1 MILAA
6 GTTQSVFQVI
16 EQGVTTGAIYALIAT
31 GYTLVYGII
40 QLINFAHGDVFMWG
54 TLVTFFLLTKIFK
67 LTTVITNPFALI
79 GIVLGVMV
87 ISMIACALIA
97 LAVERIAYRPLRH
110 ANRIAPLISAI
121 GASFILENLGLFA
134 IGPSSLNV
142 PNLFPNDSLNVFGV
156 VSFKYLDIFII
167 VMAVIL
173 MYGLS
178 VFINRTKMGRAMR
191 SVAQDT
197 EAASLMGVNINQVI
211 IITFLLGGAL
221 AGAASVVFAMQ
232 LQVAYYLTGFEAGL
246 KAFTAAVLG
255 GIGNLY
261 GAMLGGLFIGLIEA
275 FVSAYITDGLK
286 WADAT
291 VFAVLVLVLVFRP
304 AGLLGRSTVE
314 KV

>member
-6 GTTQSVFQVI
+6 GSTQPVLQVI
-16 EQGVTTGAIYALIAT
+16 EQGVTTGAIYALIAI

-54 TLVTFFLLTKIFK
+54 TLVTFFLLKAFN
-67 LTTVITNPFALI
+67 LSSAVINPFQLI
-79 GIVLGVMV
+79 GLVLLMML
-87 ISMIACALIA
+87 IAMAACAVIA
-97 LAVERIAYRPLRH
+97 LTVERVAYRPLRK
-110 ANRIAPLISAI
+110 APRIAPLISAI

-142 PNLFPNDSLNVFGV
+142 PNLFPTGSWSLFGL
-156 VSFKYLDIFII
+156 VSFPYLDVFII
-167 VMAVIL
+167 VLAIIL
-173 MYGLS
+173 MYALS
-178 VFINRTKMGRAMR
+178 TFISRTKIGRAMR
-191 SVAQDT
+191 SVSQDS

-221 AGAASVVFAMQ
+221 AGAASVVYAMR
-232 LQVAYYLTGFEAGL
+232 LQVAFFLTGFEAGL

-261 GAMLGGLFIGLIEA
+261 GAMLGGLFIGLGEA
-275 FVSAYITDGLK
+275 FVTAYIPDGLK

-304 AGLLGRSTVE
+304 SGFLGMSAIV